1 VGGAQL
7 PDLRFDA
14 LAVRRYPCIGM
25 THGMICPYILH
36 LKTPFFSMG
45 FSRCEFLD
53 FRTYELQRGFVK
65 TSRAGESQAITST
78 GIKAPRRTR
87 LRYALNGRLAG
98 KMSVRALDVI

>member
-53 FRTYELQRGFVK
+53 FRTYELQRGSVK
-65 TSRAGESQAITST
+65 TSKAGESQAIISI
-78 GIKAPRRTR
+78 GIKSSSAYPPTLQRQIGRQDVRPR
-87 LRYALNGRLAG
+87 A
-98 KMSVRALDVI
+98 